1 MRTKTMHMTVAGGN
15 STVGHQ
21 YGHLMQRLRMTGPK
35 FVHSRRI
42 RQVGARIFLLRVNEV
57 GKLDAV
63 VQKEHRGV
71 IADDVV
77 VTLTGVDFYRKAARI
92 AREIAGILTS
102 THRREAYK
110 NLGFFTF
117 ALQEISNCVF
127 TQTLV
132 KREVAISTG
141 SARMH
146 NPLWN
151 PLAVKMRELFK

>member
-63 VQKEHRGV
+63 IQKEHRRMV
-71 IADDVV
+71 ADDVV
-77 VTLTGVDFYRKAARI
+77 VALTGVNFYRKTTRVAG
-92 AREIAGILTS
+92 EIAGI
-102 THRREAYK
+102 
-110 NLGFFTF
+110 
-117 ALQEISNCVF
+117 
-127 TQTLV
+127 
-132 KREVAISTG
+132 
-141 SARMH
+141 
-146 NPLWN
+146 
-151 PLAVKMRELFK
+151 